1 MINDVTSALYPGV
14 FPDLVGGSI
23 LRLEAGERLWK
34 LYFLRPSW
42 GSDERVEH
50 RIYTKL
56 QVDGRIGLVS
66 YHFRMPPDSR
76 PVKSALAYARD
87 IPEATLNQLIWNV
100 VRQSQIGPDELEIVD
115 LTELESFEA
124 QIEHLRGAESGERA
138 MGSGQ
143 QAAENAKSGAQH
155 LDT

>member
-1 MINDVTSALYPGV
+1 MIEDSTRCV
-14 FPDLVGGSI
+14 FPSLIGGFFRHTF

-34 LYFLRPSW
+34 LYFLRPAW
-42 GSDERVEH
+42 GRDERVEH

-66 YHFRMPPDSR
+66 YNFRMPPGSR

-100 VRQSQIGPDELEIVD
+100 VRQSQVGPDELESSI
-115 LTELESFEA
+115 
-124 QIEHLRGAESGERA
+124 
-138 MGSGQ
+138 
-143 QAAENAKSGAQH
+143 
-155 LDT
+155 